1 MVYRQIIGHNR
12 GEILLPV
19 LYRRSGLMIEW
30 SLLAL
35 KAMNLLFFCKVHLK
49 RSNFQGWNISLKDQK
64 LSKMP
69 LK

>member
-1 MVYRQIIGHNR
+1 MVYRQIIGCNR

-35 KAMNLLFFCKVHLK
+35 KAMNLLLFCKVHIK
-49 RSNFQGWNISLKDQK
+49 GQIFKAGIFH
-64 LSKMP
+64 
-69 LK
+69 

>member
-35 KAMNLLFFCKVHLK
+35 KAMNLLFFLQSTPK